1 MPWKVLFY
9 VHISFGISKLRGRHF
24 GEHTILNTYVVRQ
37 PRQIR
42 LFDLEPSSNPTFV
55 LNYAGKSELVYQLS
69 LGMSSGGAG
78 TLVGT

>member
-1 MPWKVLFY
+1 M
-9 VHISFGISKLRGRHF
+9 RGRHV
-24 GEHTILNTYVVRQ
+24 GEHTVLNTYVVRQ

-55 LNYAGKSELVYQLS
+55 LNHSGKSKLVCQLS

-78 TLVGT
+78 TLVSTQYSIPMW